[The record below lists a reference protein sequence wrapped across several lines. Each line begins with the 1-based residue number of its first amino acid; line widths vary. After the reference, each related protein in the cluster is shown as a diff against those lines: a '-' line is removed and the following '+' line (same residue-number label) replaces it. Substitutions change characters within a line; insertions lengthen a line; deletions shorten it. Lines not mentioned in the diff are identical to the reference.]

1 MRKIKKLYSELR
13 EELKANYLD
22 EAMFAIL
29 CNALLVWLVLFI
41 VKFIVIASKCG

>member
-13 EELKANYLD
+13 ED
-22 EAMFAIL
+22 MFAIL
-29 CNALLVWLVLFI
+29 CNALLVWLVVFI